1 MLLLG
6 VFTLDR
12 VDSRESVNAPGR
24 PLVTLSELLPVRA
37 GAVRLASG
45 LRMLDS
51 NPGFLIVAV

>member
-37 GAVRLASG
+37 GAVRL
-45 LRMLDS
+45 
-51 NPGFLIVAV
+51 GFKSSAQD